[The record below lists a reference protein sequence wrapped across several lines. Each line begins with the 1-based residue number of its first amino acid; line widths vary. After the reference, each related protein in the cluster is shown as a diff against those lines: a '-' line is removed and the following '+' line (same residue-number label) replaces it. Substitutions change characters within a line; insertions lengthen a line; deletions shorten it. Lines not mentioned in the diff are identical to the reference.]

1 MRYSF
6 SKKSFVDSYL
16 SFIISKLKTTIIITP
31 IVLLVGIAFII
42 LNFTVYNQLL
52 AIGIILCAISI
63 LLIGYMIVRYFI
75 TKKTIGNTFDTLT
88 NDDEVKY
95 ELYLDGDNIKIIN
108 ESLNR
113 DVSTPIKSVIM
124 IMIMK
129 NQYILMFEDN
139 TSIVVPN
146 SEESLKY
153 LEELKKYAPTDEKS
167 K

>member
-6 SKKSFVDSYL
+6 SKKSFVNSYL

-31 IVLLVGIAFII
+31 IILLVGIAFII

-52 AIGIILCAISI
+52 AIGIILCVISI
-63 LLIGYMIVRYFI
+63 LLIGYMVVRYFI

-95 ELYLDGDNIKIIN
+95 ELYLEGDNIKIIN

-124 IMIMK
+124 IMVMK

>member
-31 IVLLVGIAFII
+31 IILLVGTAFII
-42 LNFTVYNQLL
+42 LNFTVYNKLL

-63 LLIGYMIVRYFI
+63 LLIGYMIIRYFV
-75 TKKTIGNTFDTLT
+75 TKATIGNTFDTLT

-124 IMIMK
+124 IMVMK

-139 TSIVVPN
+139 TSIVVPIVKN
-146 SEESLKY
+146 L
-153 LEELKKYAPTDEKS
+153 
-167 K
+167 

>member
-31 IVLLVGIAFII
+31 IILLVGTALII
-42 LNFTVYNQLL
+42 LNFIVYNKLL
-52 AIGIILCAISI
+52 AIGIILCVISI
-63 LLIGYMIVRYFI
+63 LLIGYMIIRYFV
-75 TKKTIGNTFDTLT
+75 TKATIGNTFDTLT

-95 ELYLDGDNIKIIN
+95 ELYLERDNIKIIN

-124 IMIMK
+124 IMVMK

>member
-31 IVLLVGIAFII
+31 IILLVGIAFII

-52 AIGIILCAISI
+52 AIGIILCSISI
-63 LLIGYMIVRYFI
+63 LLIGYMIIRYFV
-75 TKKTIGNTFDTLT
+75 TKATIGNTFDTLT

-124 IMIMK
+124 IMVMK

>member
-31 IVLLVGIAFII
+31 IILLVGIAFII

-52 AIGIILCAISI
+52 AIGIVLCVISI
-63 LLIGYMIVRYFI
+63 LLIGYMIIRYFV
-75 TKKTIGNTFDTLT
+75 TKATIGNTFDTLT

-124 IMIMK
+124 IMVMK

>member
-31 IVLLVGIAFII
+31 IILLVGTALII

-63 LLIGYMIVRYFI
+63 LLIGYMIIRYFV
-75 TKKTIGNTFDTLT
+75 TKATIGNTFDTLT

-95 ELYLDGDNIKIIN
+95 ELYLEGDNIKIIN

-124 IMIMK
+124 IMVMK